1 MQNTHTFSALPRT
14 KELISYKD
22 RKETRKMRRCL
33 GNSNLK
39 ESLRETKQEIKTY
52 LINQLH
58 LPQKDDSLYPAT
70 HSNIP
75 DNIEI
80 STERM
85 GSSHGTQQVS
95 LHSASTIPD
104 RKGKNIRTTKIS
116 NIIYSH
122 SNHPDPRP
130 YDPKSTRLETFKK
143 QSLNINER
151 HPEDYG
157 LYGSGRKVRTNSEN
171 CYNRI
176 MTNSDLLGLGG
187 GP

>member
-39 ESLRETKQEIKTY
+39 ESLLSTKQEIKTY

-58 LPQKDDSLYPAT
+58 LPDKPDSQHLET
-70 HSNIP
+70 NDKISSNP
-75 DNIEI
+75 EI
-80 STERM
+80 STLPM
-85 GSSHGTQQVS
+85 GSSHGTHQDS

-116 NIIYSH
+116 NII
-122 SNHPDPRP
+122 
-130 YDPKSTRLETFKK
+130 
-143 QSLNINER
+143 
-151 HPEDYG
+151 
-157 LYGSGRKVRTNSEN
+157 
-171 CYNRI
+171 
-176 MTNSDLLGLGG
+176 
-187 GP
+187 